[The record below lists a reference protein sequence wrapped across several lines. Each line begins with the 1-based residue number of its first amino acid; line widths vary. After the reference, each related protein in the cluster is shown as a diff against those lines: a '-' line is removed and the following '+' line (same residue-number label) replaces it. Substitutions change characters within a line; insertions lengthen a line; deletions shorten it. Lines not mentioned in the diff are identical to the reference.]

1 MNMTAATIPVWVL
14 GRARRTCCCTPHH
27 ARPRVP
33 CPQTAATATIWV
45 WCCRTWRA
53 VAQLRAHTLTV
64 TQLAWSPSGRL
75 LAAGSRD
82 RTFSVFRRCDTPS
95 EPGAAAAAAAGDGD
109 GGGVSFKL
117 VHRSKG
123 AHSRIVWSVSWSS
136 DEQLL
141 ATASRDQLVKVW
153 STQGCSARGG
163 SGSAQVPLA
172 AALPAF
178 PAAVTAV
185 AFAPQA
191 VGGGELLAVGLEDG
205 AVSLW
210 RLAVGAEQLEASC
223 VWSAGRAVA
232 HVAAVRRLCWRGAR
246 GTGAAEEQEGQR
258 NGDGKVRLQLGSCS
272 DDHSVRVFTFTC

>member
-1 MNMTAATIPVWVL
+1 M
-14 GRARRTCCCTPHH
+14 
-27 ARPRVP
+27 
-33 CPQTAATATIWV
+33 
-45 WCCRTWRA
+45 
-53 VAQLRAHTLTV
+53 AQLRAHTLTV
-64 TQLAWSPSGRL
+64 TQLAWSPSGGL

-82 RTFSVFRRCDTPS
+82 RTFSVFRRCETPS
-95 EPGAAAAAAAGDGD
+95 EPGATAAAAAAGGDGD
-109 GGGVSFKL
+109 GGGVSFEL

-123 AHSRIVWSVSWSS
+123 AHSRIVWSVSWSA

-153 STQGCSARGG
+153 STHGCSARGG
-163 SGSAQVPLA
+163 GGSAQVPLA
-172 AALPAF
+172 AVLPAF
-178 PAAVTAV
+178 PAAATAV

-210 RLAVGAEQLEASC
+210 RLVVGGEQLEASC

-246 GTGAAEEQEGQR
+246 GTGAEEQEGQR
-258 NGDGKVRLQLGSCS
+258 EGQDGDGRLRLQLGSCS